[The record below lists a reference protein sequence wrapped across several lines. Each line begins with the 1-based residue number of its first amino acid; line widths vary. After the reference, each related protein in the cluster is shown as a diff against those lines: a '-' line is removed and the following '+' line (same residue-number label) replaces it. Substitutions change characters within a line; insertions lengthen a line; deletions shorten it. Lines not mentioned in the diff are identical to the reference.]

1 MRKVLCKRRLDQV
14 LLHSVGRLLLGQEH
28 LGLLRRNLLGILL
41 AMRGLMD
48 QERCVVTIS
57 AGWSIFMI
65 ELLRLWQ
72 VDHLE

>member
-28 LGLLRRNLLGILL
+28 LGLLRRDLLGILL
-41 AMRGLMD
+41 TMRGLMD

-72 VDHLE
+72 VDHLK